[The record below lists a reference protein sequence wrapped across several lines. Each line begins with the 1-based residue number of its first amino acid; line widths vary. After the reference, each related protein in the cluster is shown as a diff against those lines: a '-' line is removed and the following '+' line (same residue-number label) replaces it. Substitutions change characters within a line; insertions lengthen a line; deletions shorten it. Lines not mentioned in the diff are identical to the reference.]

1 MLRKTVVVFFCSLM
15 ALGAETLS
23 QGERDRAMSH
33 LHATRKLFVDA
44 TANLSEAQWTFK
56 PGPDRWS
63 VAECAEHLTE
73 SETFLRGLLTGT
85 IEKAAVDEAKREAR
99 RKDREAMDAKVAV
112 MISDRSQK
120 AQAPEPLRPV
130 GKLGVRQQVVA
141 LFRQRR
147 DETITMVEQTRE
159 DLRGRYFGM
168 GPGMEMDL
176 YQMLF
181 MISAHTER
189 HVKQMREVMAAPGF
203 PQR

>member
-44 TANLSEAQWTFK
+44 TANLSEAQWKFK

-120 AQAPEPLRPV
+120 AQAPEPLRPM
-130 GKLGVRQQVVA
+130 GKLGGQPQVID

-147 DETITMVEQTRE
+147 DETIAMVEQTKA

>member
-44 TANLSEAQWTFK
+44 TANLSEAQSKFK

-85 IEKAAVDEAKREAR
+85 IEKAAVDEAKRESR

-120 AQAPEPLRPV
+120 AQAPEPLRPM
-130 GKLGVRQQVVA
+130 GKLGGQPQVID

-147 DETITMVEQTRE
+147 DETIAMVEQTKA

>member
-1 MLRKTVVVFFCSLM
+1 MLQKRLVVLLCSVM
-15 ALGAETLS
+15 SLGAETLS

-44 TANLSEAQWTFK
+44 TANLSAAQWSFK
-56 PGPDRWS
+56 PGPARWS

-85 IEKAAVDEAKREAR
+85 LEKAPVDESRREAR
-99 RKDREAMDAKVAV
+99 RKDREAMDAKVAAMV
-112 MISDRSQK
+112 SDRSQK
-120 AQAPEPLRPV
+120 AQAPEPLRPM
-130 GKLGVRQQVVA
+130 GKLGGQPQVID

-147 DETITMVEQTRE
+147 DETIAMVEQTKA
-159 DLRGRYFGM
+159 DLRGRYFVM

-189 HVKQMREVMAAPGF
+189 HVKQMREVMADPGF
-203 PQR
+203 PKR

>member
-1 MLRKTVVVFFCSLM
+1 MLHKAVVVFVCSLM

-44 TANLSEAQWTFK
+44 TANLSEAQWKFK

-99 RKDREAMDAKVAV
+99 RKDRDAMDAKVAAMV
-112 MISDRSQK
+112 SDRSQK
-120 AQAPEPLRPV
+120 AQAPEPLRPM
-130 GKLGVRQQVVA
+130 GKLGGRQQVVD

-147 DETITMVEQTRE
+147 DETITMVERTPE

-189 HVKQMREVMAAPGF
+189 HVKQMREVMAAPGY
-203 PQR
+203 PAR

>member
-1 MLRKTVVVFFCSLM
+1 MLHKAVVVFVCSLM

-44 TANLSEAQWTFK
+44 TANLSEAQWKFK

-99 RKDREAMDAKVAV
+99 RKDRDAMDAKVAAMV
-112 MISDRSQK
+112 SDRSQK
-120 AQAPEPLRPV
+120 AQAPEPLRPM
-130 GKLGVRQQVVA
+130 GKLGGRQQVVD

-147 DETITMVEQTRE
+147 DETITMVERTPE
-159 DLRGRYFGM
+159 DLRGRYIGM

-189 HVKQMREVMAAPGF
+189 HVKQMREVMAAPGY
-203 PQR
+203 PAR

>member
-1 MLRKTVVVFFCSLM
+1 MLPKILVVSLCCLLP
-15 ALGAETLS
+15 LGAETLS

-44 TANLSEAQWTFK
+44 TANLSEAQWNFK

-73 SETFLRGLLTGT
+73 SETFLRGMLTAT
-85 IEKAAVDEAKREAR
+85 LAKSPVDETKRAAR
-99 RKDREAMDAKVAV
+99 QKDREAMDLKVPA

-120 AQAPEPLRPV
+120 AQAPEPLRPT
-130 GKLGVRQQVVA
+130 GKLGAQSQVIDA
-141 LFRQRR
+141 FRQRR
-147 DETITMVEQTRE
+147 DETITMAEQTKE
-159 DLRGRYFGM
+159 DLRGRFIAL
-168 GPGMEMDL
+168 GPGFELDL

-189 HVKQMREVMAAPGF
+189 HVKQMREVMADPNF
-203 PQR
+203 PKG

>member
-1 MLRKTVVVFFCSLM
+1 MLPKILVLSLCCFLP
-15 ALGAETLS
+15 LGAETLS

-44 TANLSEAQWTFK
+44 TAGLSDAQWKFK

-85 IEKAAVDEAKREAR
+85 LAKSPVDETKRAAR
-99 RKDREAMDAKVAV
+99 QKDREAMDLKVPA

-120 AQAPEPLRPV
+120 AQAPEPLRPS
-130 GKLGVRQQVVA
+130 GKLGSQTQVMDA
-141 LFRQRR
+141 FRQRR
-147 DETITMVEQTRE
+147 DETIAMAEQTKE
-159 DLRGRYFGM
+159 DLRGRFFSLG
-168 GPGMEMDL
+168 GAMEIDL

-181 MISAHTER
+181 MISGHTER
-189 HVKQMREVMAAPGF
+189 HVKQMREVMADPKF
-203 PQR
+203 PKT

>member
-44 TANLSEAQWTFK
+44 TANLSEAQWKFK

-120 AQAPEPLRPV
+120 AQAPEPLRPM
-130 GKLGVRQQVVA
+130 GKLGGQPQVID

-147 DETITMVEQTRE
+147 DETIAMVEQTKA

-189 HVKQMREVMAAPGF
+189 HVKQMREVMADPGF
-203 PQR
+203 PKR

>member
-1 MLRKTVVVFFCSLM
+1 MLHKTIVVFFWSLM
-15 ALGAETLS
+15 TLGAETLS

-44 TANLSEAQWTFK
+44 TANLSEAQWKFK

-85 IEKAAVDEAKREAR
+85 LQKAAVDEGKREAR
-99 RKDREAMDAKVAV
+99 RKDRDAMDAKVAA

-120 AQAPEPLRPV
+120 AQAPEPLRPM
-130 GKLGVRQQVVA
+130 GKLGERQQVVD

-147 DETITMVEQTRE
+147 DETITMVEQTQE
-159 DLRGRYFGM
+159 DLRGRYFAM

-176 YQMLF
+176 YQMVF

-189 HVKQMREVMAAPGF
+189 HVKQMREVMAAAGF
-203 PQR
+203 PAR

>member
-1 MLRKTVVVFFCSLM
+1 M

-44 TANLSEAQWTFK
+44 TANLSEAQWKFK

-99 RKDREAMDAKVAV
+99 RKDRDAMDAKVAAMV
-112 MISDRSQK
+112 SDRSQK
-120 AQAPEPLRPV
+120 AQAPEPLRPM
-130 GKLGVRQQVVA
+130 GKLGGRQQVVD

-147 DETITMVEQTRE
+147 DETITMVERTPE

-189 HVKQMREVMAAPGF
+189 HVKQMREVMAAPGY
-203 PQR
+203 PAR